1 MKSKIIMRVTARSE
15 IAFWRRKGVVDDRQ
29 FKFRADVERDRYFA
43 EQRKY
48 SLKTKVKR

>member
-1 MKSKIIMRVTARSE
+1 MTKSKIIITGRSE

-29 FKFRADVERDRYFA
+29 FKFRADSERDRYFG

-48 SLKTKVKR
+48 SLKTRVKR